1 MKQANLIDVP
11 FHMTLCK
18 NDKLCSS
25 DRAREFLSKVK
36 TEQKTSNEYDL
47 DHDLLA

>member
-11 FHMTLCK
+11 LHMTLCS

-25 DRAREFLSKVK
+25 DRAREFLSKAGS
-36 TEQKTSNEYDL
+36 SNKIGVEYDL
-47 DHDLLA
+47 EHDLLA